1 VNKTAQPL
9 IAALGK
15 LAVPKTATALMNF
28 AGDMKDTAE
37 NGQLS
42 QTFKSLEAFGVS
54 LEPIMAPIQVIT
66 STIGAGTVEST
77 VKLMDSMFK
86 LMEQPTVTYL
96 IEKMIEFFNN
106 IINGVDRLVTFI
118 DKFMSFMDK
127 LAEEDSTVGR
137 VVGYLKTIVDYVVDF
152 ASYGPKMQD
161 FIRDVG
167 AFFKDKLGPMIEP
180 TKEFLVQIG
189 DFITK
194 VFIGF
199 VNWFKDEIIPWFNLY
214 VMPLIT
220 AFVEGFKQLAD
231 LIWDNVKPAFDWLLE
246 QLSKLETAFQN
257 LTGID
262 VGAWITSLTD
272 TIKGWF
278 D

>member
-77 VKLMDSMFK
+77 VKLMESMFK
-86 LMEQPTVTYL
+86 LMEQPTITYL

-137 VVGYLKTIVDYVVDF
+137 VVGYLKTIIDYVVDF

-161 FIRDVG
+161 FLREVG
-167 AFFKDKLGPMIEP
+167 SFLKDKLGPMVEP
-180 TKEFLVQIG
+180 TLELLKQIG
-189 DFITK
+189 SFLLDKLKDFIDWFRDDFMPWISPGLDRMK
-194 VFIGF
+194 DMFI
-199 VNWFKDEIIPWFNLY
+199 ESY
-214 VMPLIT
+214 
-220 AFVEGFKQLAD
+220 AFWSEKLQ
-231 LIWDNVKPAFDWLLE
+231 PAFDWFID

-262 VGAWITSLTD
+262 IGAWLSSFYD